1 MLTSTTDPVEEV
13 ERVMALAA
21 KVPSMPKPDADPAG
35 AKTLLAGDA
44 AMIDGKTEAE
54 TEKPEPPPVV
64 ETQKPEDGE
73 EDQESEESEDTPE
86 GKKRRGRGGW
96 QRKIYN
102 LEKERDALKQQLAQ
116 KDGAGSQ
123 DEARQVDTT
132 AKPKIEDYDSL
143 EAYTEAVTDWKWTQ
157 REQEREAKQAHKAV
171 LDTWE
176 GRKQAARGKYADFD
190 EALATDV
197 PINPAMESVLLNS
210 EAGAEIA
217 YWLGSNPKESER
229 IAHMGAIDATRE
241 MLRLEQKLSVAP
253 AKEAPKEPVKRASA
267 APEPIK
273 PVGGR
278 ATVETDPDK
287 MSFSEYKQWRA
298 NGGGKAR

>member
-21 KVPSMPKPDADPAG
+21 KVPSMPKPDAEPAG

-64 ETQKPEDGE
+64 EPEAGDEPKAEGEGEDKP
-73 EDQESEESEDTPE
+73 
-86 GKKRRGRGGW
+86 KRPGGF
-96 QRKIYN
+96 QRRIYN
-102 LEKERDALKQQLAQ
+102 LERENEALKAKLA
-116 KDGAGSQ
+116 GNAGTPQ
-123 DEARQVDTT
+123 AEQAEPVAPPTD
-132 AKPKIEDYDSL
+132 KPKIEDYDSL
-143 EAYTEAVTDWKWTQ
+143 EAYTEAVTDWKYTQ

-229 IAHMGAIDATRE
+229 IARMGPIDATRE
-241 MLRLEQKLSVAP
+241 MLRLESKLSVAP

-287 MSFSEYKQWRA
+287 MSFAEYKQWRA